1 MKKIVMFFM
10 ISTFLLSCSK
20 NKVFEKRFEFEKYTW
35 NRFLP
40 VFFEFQIN
48 DVSYNYNVYLTLR
61 HITQYPYDNLKVNLT
76 IYSPSGE
83 ERTSMHVFQVKD
95 KDGKFLG
102 DGMGDLWDLKLLVK
116 QNISFKNPG
125 KYKIQIDNL
134 MDYFDIVGLMNI
146 GLIVEKTVKIT
157 NE

>member
-1 MKKIVMFFM
+1 MKKIFVFLL
-10 ISTFLLSCSK
+10 ISTFLLSCNK

-40 VFFEFQIN
+40 VYFEFEIK
-48 DVSYNYNVYLTLR
+48 DVNYNYNLFLTLR
-61 HITQYPYDNLKVNLT
+61 HITQYPYENLRVNLT
-76 IYSPSGE
+76 IYSPSGD

-95 KDGKFLG
+95 KEGKLIG
-102 DGMGDLWDLKLLVK
+102 DGMGDLWDLKLLAK
-116 QNISFKNPG
+116 QNISFKDPG

-146 GLIVEKTVKIT
+146 GVIVEKTEKIS

>member
-1 MKKIVMFFM
+1 MKKVLLILI
-10 ISTFLLSCSK
+10 ISTLSISCSK
-20 NKVFEKRFEFEKYTW
+20 NKVYEKRFEFEKYTW

-40 VFFEFQIN
+40 VYFEFPIHDN
-48 DVSYNYNVYLTLR
+48 TYNYNIYLTSR

-76 IYSPSGE
+76 IYSPSGD

-116 QNISFKNPG
+116 QNISFKDAGN
-125 KYKIQIDNL
+125 YKIQIDNL
-134 MDYFDIVGLMNI
+134 MDYYDIVGLMNI
-146 GLIVEKTVKIT
+146 GVIVEKSQKIT